1 MNIARYVSFFVITF
15 VLQLILFFVIKKD
28 SGVTIIDMVVMSLL
42 FAFFSFILDKILR
55 KEKQA

>member
-1 MNIARYVSFFVITF
+1 MNIAKYVSFFVITF